1 MGASLDGCHRCA
13 HVPATGWGKGYA
25 MGSKSALPAIALGT
39 LYGLIVATTL
49 WAQDGAPRGPWRGAG
64 PQPCFGADG
73 GTYQCRQPPGL
84 IAIRA
89 GRLFDSKTGRML
101 TDQVVLIR
109 DDRITEVGAAAR
121 IVIPAGAQVIDL
133 SGETVLPGL
142 IDAHTHIFN
151 HPGPGM
157 SRETSAFIAMQ
168 NAQLDLHAGFTAAR
182 DLTSHGNGY
191 ADVDV
196 REAINQGRIM
206 GPRFQVSGRGIIWAG
221 TAPAAT
227 AAPLEAQRVQSVEEA
242 IAAVREHVA
251 HGVDW
256 IKLFPGGN
264 YTFRPD
270 GEVDFVTTYPLRVLQ
285 AMIDEAHRLD
295 RKTACHV
302 FGGEGLRNA
311 IAAGCDTVEHG
322 LTLSQEQADAMV
334 AKGLSLDP
342 TFTRYSVPSMD
353 DDDNK
358 KTGGKYRMIPL
369 VTKTVSMAVATKGLR
384 IMVGSGADGGPY
396 PHGAAQAIEFEALVK
411 RAGMSPERAIQSGTI
426 VNATVM
432 GWQDRI
438 GSIDSGNFADIIA
451 VSGNPL
457 ADITEL
463 QRVKFVMKG
472 GTIVRD
478 DLARTVAST
487 R

>member
-1 MGASLDGCHRCA
+1 
-13 HVPATGWGKGYA
+13 
-25 MGSKSALPAIALGT
+25 
-39 LYGLIVATTL
+39 
-49 WAQDGAPRGPWRGAG
+49 
-64 PQPCFGADG
+64 
-73 GTYQCRQPPGL
+73 
-84 IAIRA
+84 
-89 GRLFDSKTGRML
+89 
-101 TDQVVLIR
+101 
-109 DDRITEVGAAAR
+109 
-121 IVIPAGAQVIDL
+121 
-133 SGETVLPGL
+133 
-142 IDAHTHIFN
+142 
-151 HPGPGM
+151 M

-168 NAQLDLHAGFTAAR
+168 NAQLDLYAGFTAAR

-221 TAPAAT
+221 TATAAT